1 MLTLNGYSYP
11 AEIIRVVDGDTINV
25 RVTLAD
31 IDLGFGIHL
40 NQTHDIK
47 LRLAGINAP
56 ETSTKEGKTAADV
69 LTKWLPVGGTCTV
82 VTVKDR
88 TEKYGRYL
96 AWVYA
101 DLDVKDATD
110 SPWVCVN
117 DLLIAEGYAVF
128 YNPSGI
134 KKPDWDGLIHL

>member
-101 DLDVKDATD
+101 DLDVKDATQD
-110 SPWVCVN
+110 RQKGN
-117 DLLIAEGYAVF
+117 DIGITILENIQQHEDRVRKCNLFKLLVV
-128 YNPSGI
+128 
-134 KKPDWDGLIHL
+134 